1 MIIENESDYIVFVDG
16 QRTDKKIV
24 NGRITLPD
32 TAEKMIIV
40 PDITNLPKE
49 GGYVMLFSEIDLT
62 IFKKAAKSML
72 WKQH

>member
-16 QRTDKKIV
+16 QRTDKKIA

-40 PDITNLPKE
+40 PDITNLPEE
-49 GGYVMLFSEIDLT
+49 GGYVMLFR
-62 IFKKAAKSML
+62 KSTL
-72 WKQH
+72 RQPQKTERSTWQPL